1 MDKKSLE
8 FVKGVLNLEYPERRF
23 VELDEVLFPDFI
35 KLYTGFCKEWE
46 HDRLTVPL
54 KGCEEETKDK
64 GFVTVI
70 RYDTEAEFTNM
81 LMNEC
86 ICDGSRSYQT
96 DVAIELLLNAVECKL
111 SCALPTEPEEYWE
124 YDRIYTV
131 GNFVYGTERGEEFA
145 DAEHPGCKTKY
156 SVMLP
161 VHCELIKKSGGNL

>member
-1 MDKKSLE
+1 ME
-8 FVKGVLNLEYPERRF
+8 FVWEVLKLEYPERRF
-23 VELDEVLFPDFI
+23 IELDEVLFPDFI

-46 HDRLTVPL
+46 NDRMTIPL
-54 KGCEEETKDK
+54 KGTEAETKDK

-70 RYDTEAEFTNM
+70 QYDTEAEFTNM

-96 DVAIELLLNAVECKL
+96 EAALEVLQSAAECRL
-111 SCALPTEPEEYWE
+111 PCARPTKPDEYWD

-131 GNFVYGTERGEEFA
+131 GNFIYGTERGEEFA
-145 DAEHPGCKTKY
+145 DAEHPGFKTKY

-161 VHCELIKKSGGNL
+161 VRCELVKKA